1 LREQVWTGAGIA
13 TLLASARLIAYAIND
28 RDRWRR
34 FLVLVLLVL
43 AAASARWLFAD
54 GGVLVLLHDFGLASI
69 TRPHSRFG

>member
-1 LREQVWTGAGIA
+1 MDRSRNRDA
-13 TLLASARLIAYAIND
+13 ARQRPAIAYTISD

-34 FLVLVLLVL
+34 FIVLVLLVL